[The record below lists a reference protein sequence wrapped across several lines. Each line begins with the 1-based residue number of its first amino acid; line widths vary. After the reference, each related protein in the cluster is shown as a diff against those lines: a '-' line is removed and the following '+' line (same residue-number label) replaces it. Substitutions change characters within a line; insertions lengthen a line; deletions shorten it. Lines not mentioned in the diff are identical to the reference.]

1 MERVKQIMEHPLY
14 QYHQQRIE
22 EAEKDRIFCR
32 HGREHALDVARI
44 LYIQILENGLSVKK
58 DVVYGT
64 ALLHDIGRWEQYE
77 KQIPHHEAGA
87 KIAGSI
93 LAECGYTED
102 EIILIT
108 DAILAHQVSDSEDG
122 QAFNALLY
130 KADKLSRA
138 CYKCEAKAE
147 CYWEDSKK
155 NEFIYY

>member
-64 ALLHDIGRWEQYE
+64 ALLHDIGRVAQMEHG
-77 KQIPHHEAGA
+77 IPHEQASAEFAQQILPDAGFNEEELSEVTA
-87 KIAGSI
+87 
-93 LAECGYTED
+93 
-102 EIILIT
+102 
-108 DAILAHQVSDSEDG
+108 AILSHREDCSVSELG
-122 QAFNALLY
+122 KILY
-130 KADKLSRA
+130 QADKRSRDCWCCSA
-138 CYKCEAKAE
+138 SNLCNWPEQ
-147 CYWEDSKK
+147 KK
-155 NEFIYY
+155 NKGIFR

>member
-93 LAECGYTED
+93 LAECGYIED

-108 DAILAHQVSDSEDG
+108 DAILAHQVSDSEDR
-122 QAFNALLY
+122 QAFNELLY

-138 CYKCEAKAE
+138 CYKCESKAE